1 MFKRL
6 GRFAV
11 LAVCLFAIVIV
22 MVGCGGDDDPPPIT
36 GGGGGGGGQV
46 KTFKQ
51 QLTEGSWRIMVGTD
65 GTSLDAE
72 AQAMA
77 DEIAGGP
84 GLLKGTM
91 SQNSLRFDDAS
102 GKLTWI
108 LGFKI
113 SDRAAPADTLE
124 MIITLKG
131 PYFISEDLGSSAT
144 MTLAITEAAAEM
156 KVLGADVNVPAEVQ
170 QELADQFLGEVAEDS
185 RASINGDQL
194 RIGQMLLERN

>member
-11 LAVCLFAIVIV
+11 LAVCLFAIAIV

-51 QLTEGSWRIMVGTD
+51 QLTEGSWRMVTNVD
-65 GTSLDAE
+65 GETINGL
-72 AQAMA
+72 AQEFA
-77 DEIAGGP
+77 DGFAIGLGFPAGS
-84 GLLKGTM
+84 LKGTM
-91 SQNSLRFDDAS
+91 SQNSLRFNDA
-102 GKLTWI
+102 GKATWI
-108 LGFKI
+108 LGIKVSEPGNPEEPF
-113 SDRAAPADTLE
+113 E
-124 MIITLKG
+124 MIFTLKG
-131 PYFISEDLGSSAT
+131 PYFLSEDSGSSAL
-144 MTLAITEAAAEM
+144 MTFSLTESSIQVKGVGEEVEAPVDEL
-156 KVLGADVNVPAEVQ
+156 LGDFFTDE
-170 QELADQFLGEVAEDS
+170 